1 MNDFLNDQDSQFS
14 HNQWY
19 LMALDII
26 KTKLFKE
33 TKKTIKKSIPKYRND
48 LSFKSKAFDFLKF

>member
-48 LSFKSKAFDFLKF
+48 LSFKSKAFNFLKF